1 MVSREAR
8 FKRLHTERFCFE
20 KVKTIRTA
28 LGSVTGEGRVSQ
40 EQEKIQE
47 VMNILY
53 YFDCVVGYMTVFVKT
68 HRTLH

>member
-20 KVKTIRTA
+20 SQNYKDSPGISDW
-28 LGSVTGEGRVSQ
+28 GWGEGQVSK

-47 VMNILY
+47 VMNIFY
-53 YFDCVVGYMTVFVKT
+53 YFDSVVVT
-68 HRTLH
+68 